1 MRQSLTKS
9 NQNWSWKEERLCCLL
24 KKRSRSKFV
33 TTLGP
38 KFWQSLRFPSII
50 GQFSELD
57 PGDIIWKLKTLSTK
71 TGLDH
76 HKNSSY
82 AVNPLFPLVLS
93 SIKYKVNRVW
103 SLNFLSDENISLESS
118 NEKTLGR
125 RLYYFPTESRI
136 GCVVN
141 LVWVLIKLL
150 GQTKQTVSNSTIR
163 PSMEDIK
170 NQRRS
175 GSANWI

>member
-1 MRQSLTKS
+1 MQPQSTMRRNAMGHSLTKW
-9 NQNWSWKEERLCCLL
+9 NQNWSLKEERLCCLL

-71 TGLDH
+71 TSLDH
-76 HKNSSY
+76 HKNSFSPS
-82 AVNPLFPLVLS
+82 VNPLFPVVLS
-93 SIKYKVNRVW
+93 SIKYKINRVW

-118 NEKTLGR
+118 K
-125 RLYYFPTESRI
+125 
-136 GCVVN
+136 
-141 LVWVLIKLL
+141 WKKLL
-150 GQTKQTVSNSTIR
+150 DVGYITFQQ
-163 PSMEDIK
+163 
-170 NQRRS
+170 NQELVVL
-175 GSANWI
+175 